1 MILDNLFAPFALKIS
16 SLKTLSI
23 RQKIINFFFVG
34 SPHINNLILCRQ
46 AEVPVT
52 RQESRNMKDRII
64 GSLGNVRTLQL
75 AGWAFECFTAYR
87 LNHQLSKLEK
97 ILLLDFNVC
106 LKNMEGLT
114 NLIGHADGVKKLHI
128 SLPPTVAFRNS
139 AVHIINIQ
147 GFTGKLYEMSHIK
160 FMMAHFPRLRH
171 LEVTLIREM
180 DEAQSGAYA
189 DLISD
194 FPMLSASVEIVMGSE
209 EHFICKNIEA

>member
-1 MILDNLFAPFALKIS
+1 MEK
-16 SLKTLSI
+16 
-23 RQKIINFFFVG
+23 
-34 SPHINNLILCRQ
+34 
-46 AEVPVT
+46 
-52 RQESRNMKDRII
+52 I
-64 GSLGNVRTLQL
+64 GSKMLVVKIEMLL
-75 AGWAFECFTAYR
+75 CFTAYR

-128 SLPPTVAFRNS
+128 S
-139 AVHIINIQ
+139 INENTSGNIDSDFERVLEHFS
-147 GFTGKLYEMSHIK
+147 GFTGTLYEMSHIM
-160 FMMAHFPRLRH
+160 FMLAHFPRLRH
-171 LEVTLIREM
+171 LEVTPIKEM